1 MEVFNALAWP
11 RIRHILFSIPMFL
24 VGAVAIDAS
33 PVHAD
38 VSINILQTDSFDTEI
53 QIRGSLLNLPTPY
66 LTGNCARST
75 YFRTFE
81 EGLIICSGIT
91 DSNLMSFYS
100 IDPVGAPKFL
110 PLGALFR
117 DASESTGIATLLKTD
132 SDFYLPALF
141 GIDSNYAEGTQ
152 FFSSLLLRDIYSL
165 SIGYEE
171 GLIGSWSITG
181 SNNVI
186 RLYLGPSPSP
196 VPVPGP
202 SPLMAVA
209 TAWTFSRRLRRR
221 ISPTSSESL
230 IT

>member
-1 MEVFNALAWP
+1 MDLFKAFAWHSWM
-11 RIRHILFSIPMFL
+11 RHILFSFPMFL
-24 VGAVAIDAS
+24 VGAVALAAS

-38 VSINILQTDSFDTEI
+38 VSINILKKDYFDTEI
-53 QIRGSLLNLPTPY
+53 QISGSLLNLPTPY
-66 LTGNCARST
+66 VTGNCARST
-75 YFRTFE
+75 YFRSFD
-81 EGLIICSGIT
+81 EGLTICSGIT
-91 DSNLMSFYS
+91 DFNLMSFYH

-110 PLGALFR
+110 PLAAMTV
-117 DASESTGIATLLKTD
+117 DASDSTGIATLLKTD
-132 SDFYLPALF
+132 SDFYYPALF
-141 GIDSNYAEGTQ
+141 GIDSNYVEGTQ
-152 FFSSLLLRDIYSL
+152 FFSSLLLRDISSL

-186 RLYLGPSPSP
+186 RLYLGPSPSS

-221 ISPTSSESL
+221 ISPKQR
-230 IT
+230 